1 MYWLNCDSCCHFQ
14 ADVVL
19 VMTCSIRD
27 GAEQKIWKKLKHLK
41 MLKSR
46 KPFKKKGPEMKIGIL
61 GKLIIVKNV
70 YSVFSPCQLNLYLS
84 FLEAI

>member
-1 MYWLNCDSCCHFQ
+1 
-14 ADVVL
+14 
-19 VMTCSIRD
+19 
-27 GAEQKIWKKLKHLK
+27 

-84 FLEAI
+84 FLEAIWSGSTLFSILLVNTYF